1 MVVVLSGKKIRIM
14 LKMFRN
20 TIYIRL
26 RAQKISLLHVESG
39 EELSLLPEVAIETL
53 ANGKKAILAVGADAS
68 SAAKT
73 HPNVVA
79 VNGFQHPRT
88 LIADF
93 TAAEQTLKYCIRALM
108 PKTLFAPSP
117 IIIFHPLEKEEGGYT
132 QVEMR
137 AFEELCTQVGARK
150 TYIKVG
156 AELSKEELQRISYE
170 Q

>member
-1 MVVVLSGKKIRIM
+1 M

-26 RAQKISLLHVESG
+26 KADEIYLLQVESG
-39 EELSLLPEVAIETL
+39 NELSLPPVIAIDIK
-53 ANGKKAILAVGADAS
+53 NGKKIIVAVGHEALE
-68 SAAKT
+68 AKKIK
-73 HPNVVA
+73 PSIEIF
-79 VNGFQHPRT
+79 NGFKHPRT

-93 TAAEQTLKYCIRALM
+93 MIAEQTLKFCIRKLM

-117 IIIFHPLEKEEGGYT
+117 VIIFHPLEKDDGGYT

-137 AFEELCTQVGARK
+137 AFEELCRQTGARK

-156 AELSKEELQRISYE
+156 AKLSKEELQRISYE